1 MTEFTRA
8 PVATTTL
15 RILLLA
21 AVYWITG
28 HFSLLLAIPPGFV
41 TGLFLPLGIA
51 LGAVL
56 IWGTPMLL
64 GVLLGSALL
73 NISVALIGGQPFSL
87 SVVLIAT
94 EIAFGSALASFAGA
108 VLIRHYVGFP
118 EKLTD
123 ERKIFAFFILGGP
136 VATSLS
142 ASCGV
147 LVLYLN
153 DIIHFKH
160 TFFTWWTWWIG
171 DAIGVLIA
179 TPLMCVLFAEPRH
192 AWHGR
197 RYTVGMPMVVS
208 SLVVVVVFVFASHN
222 EQRKLEDQFAQQA
235 DLISRTVESRL
246 SAVAFNLATLRGLFV
261 ASNEV
266 TRDEFAA
273 YVGNVMP
280 GVQGVNGFAW
290 NQQVSSEQRAEY
302 ETQMRAQGHPG
313 FVIKEF
319 LPNGQQGHAPVRDKY
334 IVITYVEP
342 WQENDELVGLNI
354 SVDPMRAA
362 TQERA
367 RDTGALAMTGPL
379 ELYNDGADKQG
390 VIVFQPVYRPGVT
403 TATAVERQQ
412 ALVGYA
418 TAIVRITEL
427 MAPVLETF
435 PPSRFEIDVRDITDI
450 ANPALFFSSVP
461 TASSSYAHTLGSKYE
476 FGFGGRHLMIKI
488 MPSETYLLE
497 HRSLQSWFV
506 LAGGLLFCSFLGGFL
521 LLITGRTQHVRDL
534 VDQRTKELTAILE
547 NAVESI
553 LVVDEQGYVLRAN
566 PAAEYLFGY
575 RFNAGLGVLFGELV
589 PSIKPFFSYASQT
602 AESIQWREAVGIHA
616 SGKNLPIELS
626 LSPVV
631 LADRKFFTVIVH
643 DASAKQKVDK
653 LKSEFISTVSHE
665 LRTPLTSIKGAL
677 GLVLSGELG
686 ELEGRMKD
694 LLVIANHNAD
704 RLTRLVNDILDIDK
718 LEFGKAEMVTQ
729 EVLLYPLLQQ
739 SIIQNQGYSTR
750 YGVELVLDPVDE
762 SLQQL
767 WVNLDTDRFL
777 QIMSNLISNAI
788 KYSHL
793 GGRVRVGLERS
804 GAYARVLVV
813 DQGQG
818 IPEEF
823 RQRIFHKFAQ
833 ADSSDTRRRDGTGLG
848 LSITKALVERLGG
861 KIDYQ
866 SVEGEGTT
874 FFFTLPIV
882 EPGANEGLGSP

>member
-192 AWHGR
+192 VWRGR

-222 EQRKLEDQFAQQA
+222 EQRKLEDHFAQQA

-261 ASNEV
+261 ASDEV
-266 TRDEFAA
+266 TREEFAA
-273 YVGNVMP
+273 YIGNVMP

-403 TATAVERQQ
+403 TATAAERQQ

-476 FGFGGRHLMIKI
+476 FGFGGRHLVIKI

-686 ELEGRMKD
+686 KLEGRIRE
-694 LLVIANHNAD
+694 LLVIASHNAD

-882 EPGANEGLGSP
+882 EPGGLQGLGSR

>member
-192 AWHGR
+192 VWHGR

-222 EQRKLEDQFAQQA
+222 EQRKLEDHFAQQA

-261 ASNEV
+261 ASDEV
-266 TRDEFAA
+266 TREEFAA
-273 YVGNVMP
+273 YIGNVMP

-403 TATAVERQQ
+403 TATAAERQQ

-643 DASAKQKVDK
+643 DASAK
-653 LKSEFISTVSHE
+653 
-665 LRTPLTSIKGAL
+665 
-677 GLVLSGELG
+677 
-686 ELEGRMKD
+686 
-694 LLVIANHNAD
+694 
-704 RLTRLVNDILDIDK
+704 
-718 LEFGKAEMVTQ
+718 
-729 EVLLYPLLQQ
+729 
-739 SIIQNQGYSTR
+739 
-750 YGVELVLDPVDE
+750 
-762 SLQQL
+762 
-767 WVNLDTDRFL
+767 
-777 QIMSNLISNAI
+777 
-788 KYSHL
+788 
-793 GGRVRVGLERS
+793 
-804 GAYARVLVV
+804 
-813 DQGQG
+813 
-818 IPEEF
+818 
-823 RQRIFHKFAQ
+823 
-833 ADSSDTRRRDGTGLG
+833 
-848 LSITKALVERLGG
+848 
-861 KIDYQ
+861 
-866 SVEGEGTT
+866 
-874 FFFTLPIV
+874 
-882 EPGANEGLGSP
+882 